1 MQVFSQVADADH
13 TRERGRERGSEGDRD
28 NHKREVGREG
38 ARKRGKDPHTR
49 ERGRAYDVKDDR
61 WITVVSAQDL
71 LDQNTTNNV
80 EDEDLY

>member
-1 MQVFSQVADADH
+1 MQVFSQVADA
-13 TRERGRERGSEGDRD
+13 TIRGREAGSEGAREIGTLMVDR
-28 NHKREVGREG
+28 KG